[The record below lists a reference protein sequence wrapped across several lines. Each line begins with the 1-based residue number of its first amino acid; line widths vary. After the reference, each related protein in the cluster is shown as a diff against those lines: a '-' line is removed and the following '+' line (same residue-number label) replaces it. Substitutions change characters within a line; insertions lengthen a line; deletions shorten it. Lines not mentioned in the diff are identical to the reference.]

1 MLTTIFSG
9 LDGQMPDHVHRS
21 ADRRAAS
28 EVDGVVCAIGSYNLD
43 RRSLLLNWELSVLV
57 GDETTARTLDRN
69 FDADLDRCI
78 AIDRTSRARR
88 GILQRLFER
97 LFYTFQ
103 DSPARWVL
111 ADSATVGHGGDA
123 DRVLARDRP
132 SRRVPHLDDNVFPDT
147 IMQSRRPLAFR
158 LPPCTPP
165 SCPSTASA

>member
-1 MLTTIFSG
+1 
-9 LDGQMPDHVHRS
+9 
-21 ADRRAAS
+21 
-28 EVDGVVCAIGSYNLD
+28 
-43 RRSLLLNWELSVLV
+43 VLV

-123 DRVLARDRP
+123 DRVLARTGRAAGFLILMTMY
-132 SRRVPHLDDNVFPDT
+132 SLT
-147 IMQSRRPLAFR
+147 
-158 LPPCTPP
+158 P
-165 SCPSTASA
+165 SCNLGGRSPFVCHPVLPFLSKYSVSLMDTGLPSMNGGNSAAGPPWRNRYSDAMARARRSTV